1 MKKMSHVIMNAALL
15 VVMLALIIDTKTAH
29 EGAVEG
35 LSLCIQ
41 SVIPSLFP
49 FIFLSMLLTSS
60 LYGMKIPLLS
70 PLRKLCSMPEGTESI
85 LLIAFLGGYPVG
97 AQTVHSAW
105 SKGTLETRTAKRLLG
120 FCNNAGPSF
129 IFGLL
134 GSHFT
139 RNASTWCLWL
149 IHIVSA
155 LAVGCILPVS
165 ITNSHQST
173 RPQPMTA
180 TAAVRKSIH
189 IMANICGWVMI
200 IRIFLAFATK
210 YVLRYLPPITQVLIS
225 GCVELTNGC
234 VSLQFIKEEPIRF
247 IAASFMLSMGGL
259 CVLLQTKAATGE
271 LGTGMYLPG
280 KLLQALISIILSSL
294 MLPLLYPIPAQ
305 SHCLLLS
312 CVGGSLLIAVM
323 IIMKKVVAFRQNLL
337 YNNASTKRKDQS
349 LCFFA
354 EK

>member
-1 MKKMSHVIMNAALL
+1 MKKMSHLL
-15 VVMLALIIDTKTAH
+15 KNIAIPAVMLALIFDSKTAH
-29 EGAVEG
+29 EGAIAGVN
-35 LSLCIQ
+35 LCVQ

-105 SKGTLETRTAKRLLG
+105 SNGTIETRTAKRLLG
-120 FCNNAGPSF
+120 FCSNAGPSF

-139 RNASTWCLWL
+139 RNASAWCLWL

-155 LAVGCILPVS
+155 LVVGCILPVS
-165 ITNSHQST
+165 ITNAHQGI

-180 TAAVRKSIH
+180 TAAVGKSIH

-210 YVLRYLPPITQVLIS
+210 YVLCYLPPITQVLIS

-234 VSLQFIKEEPIRF
+234 VSLQIIKAEPIRF
-247 IAASFMLSMGGL
+247 IAASFMLGMGGL

-271 LGTGMYLPG
+271 LGIGMYLPG
-280 KLLQALISIILSSL
+280 KILQALISIILSSL
-294 MLPLLYPIPAQ
+294 MLPLLYSIPAK
-305 SHCLLLS
+305 SHYLLLS
-312 CVGGSLLIAVM
+312 CAGGLLLIALM

-337 YNNASTKRKDQS
+337 YNNASTK
-349 LCFFA
+349 
-354 EK
+354 